1 MHEIEHISHY
11 YTQGRSS
18 ILLDILVGP
27 STCSHVSLAGTSTQ
41 PEFEFHF
48 ILNQDFKQNSF
59 YFRVEAKTT
68 EKGLG

>member
-27 STCSHVSLAGTSTQ
+27 STCSHVSLAETSTQ

-48 ILNQDFKQNSF
+48 ILNQDFKTKLKLLLQGRSKNH
-59 YFRVEAKTT
+59 
-68 EKGLG
+68 

>member
-27 STCSHVSLAGTSTQ
+27 STCSHVSLAETSIQ
-41 PEFEFHF
+41 PEFEFPF
-48 ILNQDFKQNSF
+48 ILNQDFETKLKLLLQGRSKNH
-59 YFRVEAKTT
+59 
-68 EKGLG
+68 